1 VTQAHAASRTSDA
14 AGTPPSTANWLL
26 RFGLAF
32 AVLNTLLTFENRWP
46 GFGVL
51 YMPRLSF
58 ELCLAV
64 VALMGWVAV
73 RGSVSARAATV
84 LAGGF
89 VALVAVRY
97 ADVTAPAVLGRPVNA
112 YWDGRHA
119 SELLRL
125 AAQAMPDW
133 QAAAA
138 VALFLSGVL
147 LLLALARAAIVTL
160 AQCLAWPRPRPWLL
174 AAVAVLTLS
183 FAAYVPGERDT
194 RWFFSLPLA
203 PSLIDQ
209 SALLAWVVLP
219 AHADSTLGASPAFDG
234 NLAGLAGGQGAAD
247 VLLLFAE
254 SYGASTFDV
263 SEQAAVLAAPRAQLA
278 QAIADRGYGVVS
290 ARVRSP
296 TFGGSSWLAHA
307 ALLAGVDTGN
317 PAHHDRLLASQRPT
331 LVRHFARHGY
341 RTVGWMPGIKR
352 PWPEGAFYGFDRL
365 ADDAG
370 IGYRGPDFGYWRIP
384 DQAAMALLHAQELH
398 REAMVAERR
407 PRFIVFPTVSTH
419 APFHPLAPFVTDWQR
434 LTGPEAYSSEQTAS
448 SLTEPLSIERPLP
461 NFLDGMRYQF
471 MWLADYLR
479 LLAPQRFVLIV
490 VGDHQPPALVTGP
503 GVSWDVPVHVISDD
517 AALLQRLVDAGFVSG
532 LQPPAQTLGP
542 MHGLTG
548 VLLRAFDAAGAER
561 VGGEADRTGQLALS
575 GPAVPA
581 APGPGSLHGMQPR
594 AHPGS
599 GRVSNL

>member
-1 VTQAHAASRTSDA
+1 MPARAAGRAIGT
-14 AGTPPSTANWLL
+14 AGTPSSTADWLL

-32 AVLNTLLTFENRWP
+32 VLLNTLLTFENRWP

-51 YMPRLSF
+51 FMPRLSF

-64 VALMGWVAV
+64 VVLMGWVAV

-84 LAGGF
+84 LASGS

-97 ADVTAPAVLGRPVNA
+97 ADVTAPAVLGRPVHA

-119 SELLRL
+119 AELLSM
-125 AAQAMPDW
+125 AAQAMPAW
-133 QAAAA
+133 RAAAA
-138 VALFLSGVL
+138 VAVFIAGAL
-147 LLLALARAAIVTL
+147 LLVALARAAIVTL

-174 AAVAVLTLS
+174 AAVAALTLS
-183 FAAYVPGERDT
+183 FAAYVPGHRDS

-203 PSLIDQ
+203 PSLVDQ
-209 SALLAWVVLP
+209 SVLLARVARP
-219 AHADSTLGASPAFDG
+219 AHADSLLGASPDFSG
-234 NLAGLAGGQGAAD
+234 NLDGLAGARGAAD
-247 VLLLFAE
+247 VLLLFGE

-263 SEQAAVLAAPRAQLA
+263 PEQAAVLAAPREELA
-278 QAIADRGYGVVS
+278 QAIAGRGQAVVS

-296 TFGGSSWLAHA
+296 TFGGASWLAHA

-317 PAHHDRLLASQRPT
+317 PAHHALLLASQRPT

-370 IGYRGPDFGYWRIP
+370 VGYRGPDFGYWRIP

-398 REAMVAERR
+398 REAPAAERQ
-407 PRFIVFPTVSTH
+407 PRFIVFPSISTH

-434 LTGPEAYSSEQTAS
+434 LSGPDAYSSEQTES
-448 SLTEPLSIERPLP
+448 SLTATLALEQPLP
-461 NFLDGMRYQF
+461 NFLEGMRYQF
-471 MWLADYLR
+471 TWLADYLR
-479 LLAPQRFVLIV
+479 RLAPQRLVLIV
-490 VGDHQPPALVTGP
+490 VGDHQPPALVTGV

-517 AALLQRLVDAGFVSG
+517 AALLQRLMDSGFVGG
-532 LQPPAQTLGP
+532 LQPPAQALGP
-542 MHGLTG
+542 MHELTG
-548 VLLRAFDAAGAER
+548 VLLRAFDAPGAER
-561 VGGEADRTGQLALS
+561 AGAGADRVTRLAR
-575 GPAVPA
+575 
-581 APGPGSLHGMQPR
+581 PGSLGPSSVEGKHPR
-594 AHPGS
+594 AYLRS
-599 GRVSNL
+599 GGAPNL

>member
-1 VTQAHAASRTSDA
+1 MQAHPASRTSGT
-14 AGTPPSTANWLL
+14 AGKPPSTLDWLL
-26 RFGLAF
+26 RFALAF
-32 AVLNTLLTFENRWP
+32 ALLNTLLTFENRWP

-64 VALMGWVAV
+64 VVLMGWMAV
-73 RGSVSARAATV
+73 RGGVSARAATV
-84 LAGGF
+84 LASGF

-119 SELLRL
+119 AELLRL
-125 AAQAMPDW
+125 SAQALPAW

-138 VALFLSGVL
+138 VALFIAGAL
-147 LLLALARAAIVTL
+147 LLLVLARAAIVTL
-160 AQCLAWPRPRPWLL
+160 AQCLAWQRPRPWLL
-174 AAVAVLTLS
+174 AAVAMLALS
-183 FAAYVPGERDT
+183 FAAYVPGQRDT

-203 PSLIDQ
+203 PSLINQ
-209 SALLAWVVLP
+209 SVLLARVVLP
-219 AHADSTLGASPAFDG
+219 AHADSMLGASPAFNGSLD
-234 NLAGLAGGQGAAD
+234 GLAGAQGAAD

-263 SEQAAVLAAPRAQLA
+263 TAQAAVLAAPRAQLA
-278 QAIADRGYGVVS
+278 QAIADSGRGVVS

-307 ALLAGVDTGN
+307 ALLAGVDTGD
-317 PAHHDRLLASQRPT
+317 PAHHDLLLASQRPT

-398 REAMVAERR
+398 HESMAAERQ
-407 PRFIVFPTVSTH
+407 PRFIVFPSISTH
-419 APFHPLAPFVTDWQR
+419 APFHPLAPFVADWQR
-434 LTGPEAYSSEQTAS
+434 LTGHEAYSSEQTAS
-448 SLTEPLSIERPLP
+448 SLTAPLAIEQPLP

-471 MWLADYLR
+471 VWLADYLR
-479 LLAPQRFVLIV
+479 LLAPQRLVLIV

-503 GVSWDVPVHVISDD
+503 GASWDVPVHVISDD
-517 AALLQRLVDAGFVSG
+517 AALLQRLVDSGFVGG

-542 MHGLTG
+542 MHGLTS
-548 VLLRAFDAAGAER
+548 VLLRAFDAPGAETVGAGA
-561 VGGEADRTGQLALS
+561 DRIGRLAQPV
-575 GPAVPA
+575 PAVRGS
-581 APGPGSLHGMQPR
+581 PGPGSLQGMQPHVQLG
-594 AHPGS
+594 AGGVS
-599 GRVSNL
+599 GL